1 MKIDIKTILG
11 FVIGVTLPIW
21 LLLIKEF
28 FNSSENKICA
38 HKEHLMLEYID
49 QCKAETGKSVES
61 CVDEAWERHC
71 E

>member
-11 FVIGVTLPIW
+11 LIIGATFPIW

-28 FNSSENKICA
+28 FNSPEDKICL

>member
-11 FVIGVTLPIW
+11 FIIGATFPIW
-21 LLLIKEF
+21 LPLIKEF
-28 FNSSENKICA
+28 FNSSENKICV
-38 HKEHLMLEYID
+38 HNEYLILEDID